1 MVFIVIAL
9 TILSIVLLIALIC
22 AHLINK
28 SLAIYLKKIDRHPTD
43 EELNACVKEAIKTFM
58 E

>member
-1 MVFIVIAL
+1 MVLVVTGL
-9 TILSIVLLIALIC
+9 TILSIVLLVALIC
-22 AHLINK
+22 THLMNK

-43 EELNACVKEAIKTFM
+43 EELNACVKEAIRMFM